1 VKDGQTLILGG
12 LFKEDTS
19 ITRRQVPLLGDI
31 PVVGAAFR
39 GQDDT
44 VRRDEIIFLITPTIL
59 QDQALWA
66 AGKDA
71 MGMVEPTRV
80 GARAG
85 LLFFGQTAMTD
96 KYNQNAIDAYN
107 SGNTERALY
116 YANNSLRLAPDQPQM
131 IAFREVL
138 TGEKAQVVERS
149 LMENTFRRQLGGI
162 ATGINPP
169 QPGDKKA
176 SMMIP
181 TPPAATVEND
191 AEKSATPEPVVQNST
206 EQSFT
211 SESAAAPVEGSWD
224 DMPAPAEPIAQ
235 VTAPESFSSATSDDS
250 SEFTEVT
257 FTESGE
263 KVIVSSPTNEEATEI
278 QSTPASKT
286 TAVVP
291 DDSSASLTAEQQL
304 FYQDFLHD
312 FFMACGLPTMAMCYV
327 SVDDSFWDGTDYE
340 NPTEV
345 LAGVQSSN
353 IDSGR

>member
-1 VKDGQTLILGG
+1 VNFLDTGINLNFRPFITTDGMIRMELEPKVSEASLRTVTDANGQSVTIPDEFTNQLTTNVRVKDGQTLILGG

-181 TPPAATVEND
+181 TP
-191 AEKSATPEPVVQNST
+191 
-206 EQSFT
+206 
-211 SESAAAPVEGSWD
+211 
-224 DMPAPAEPIAQ
+224 
-235 VTAPESFSSATSDDS
+235 
-250 SEFTEVT
+250 
-257 FTESGE
+257 
-263 KVIVSSPTNEEATEI
+263 
-278 QSTPASKT
+278 
-286 TAVVP
+286 
-291 DDSSASLTAEQQL
+291 
-304 FYQDFLHD
+304 
-312 FFMACGLPTMAMCYV
+312 LPQ
-327 SVDDSFWDGTDYE
+327 
-340 NPTEV
+340 P
-345 LAGVQSSN
+345 
-353 IDSGR
+353 

>member
-1 VKDGQTLILGG
+1 
-12 LFKEDTS
+12 
-19 ITRRQVPLLGDI
+19 
-31 PVVGAAFR
+31 
-39 GQDDT
+39 
-44 VRRDEIIFLITPTIL
+44 
-59 QDQALWA
+59 
-66 AGKDA
+66 
-71 MGMVEPTRV
+71 MGMVESTRV

-107 SGNTERALY
+107 EGNTERALY

-149 LMENTFRRQLGGI
+149 LMENTFRRQLGGV
-162 ATGINPP
+162 ATGIIPP
-169 QPGDKKA
+169 QPGDKKS

-181 TPPAATVEND
+181 TPPAASVEND
-191 AEKSATPEPVVQNST
+191 AEMSETPEPVAQTSN

-211 SESAAAPVEGSWD
+211 SESASAPVEGSWD
-224 DMPAPAEPIAQ
+224 DMSAPVEPIAQ
-235 VTAPESFSSATSDDS
+235 VTAPESFSSVTTDDS
-250 SEFTEVT
+250 SEYTEVT

-263 KVIVSSPTNEEATEI
+263 KVIVSSPTNE
-278 QSTPASKT
+278 QSAETHGEPASTT

-291 DDSSASLTAEQQL
+291 DDSSASLTSEQQL

-312 FFMACGLPTMAMCYV
+312 FFMACGMPTMAMCYV